1 MQMELGENPIIQSD
15 VALRQHYYGK
25 STQKSVQAYANV
37 SEDLVPIAC
46 RHQLKAKE
54 SAIERSVKDW
64 GASVG
69 LEAQVLG

>member
-1 MQMELGENPIIQSD
+1 MQIGLGENPSEHNN
-15 VALRQHYYGK
+15 VALRQHCYAK
-25 STQKSVQAYANV
+25 STQKSVQAHANV
-37 SEDLVPIAC
+37 SADLVPIAC

>member
-1 MQMELGENPIIQSD
+1 MQMELGENPMVCRN
-15 VALRQHYYGK
+15 VALRQHYRGS
-25 STQKSVQAYANV
+25 STQKLTQLRSKRPA
-37 SEDLVPIAC
+37 DLVPIAC
-46 RHQLKAKE
+46 RHQFKAKE